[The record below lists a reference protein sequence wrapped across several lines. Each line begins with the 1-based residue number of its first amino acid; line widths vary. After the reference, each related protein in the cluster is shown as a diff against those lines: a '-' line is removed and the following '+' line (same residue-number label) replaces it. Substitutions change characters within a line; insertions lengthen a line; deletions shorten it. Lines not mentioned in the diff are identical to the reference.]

1 MNYAPVFRPVLAVLK
16 AVGDGGA
23 ASPANPPRAA
33 PSTRRSRRAP
43 GHPGFQ
49 YNWSSARR
57 CTASRGTPTGRDD
70 IAGFPRRHLVRTRGR
85 RGGVVLCVR
94 WRSHPPRPDGDRRAH
109 AGSPRS
115 WTEPGALQL
124 DRRTPCP
131 GCRERRVVACAL
143 RTGAPSWTPYGRRKP
158 PRGRARD
165 KPGTL

>member
-57 CTASRGTPTGRDD
+57 CTASRGTPTGAATTSPASRDVTWFVRA
-70 IAGFPRRHLVRTRGR
+70 AGVAASYSAFDGDLIPHARTGTAGRMPARRDPGQSRGHSSLTAGR
-85 RGGVVLCVR
+85 PAPVVASDES
-94 WRSHPPRPDGDRRAH
+94 SHAHSGPARAKLDSLWATETTAGPRPG
-109 AGSPRS
+109 
-115 WTEPGALQL
+115 
-124 DRRTPCP
+124 
-131 GCRERRVVACAL
+131 
-143 RTGAPSWTPYGRRKP
+143 
-158 PRGRARD
+158 
-165 KPGTL
+165 